1 MVSFWFQGELVFHA
15 PGDRA
20 SYQLFLTFFESL
32 NHSGEENIAFGN
44 GRKFTFLLLFT
55 HLAVQCAFCS
65 CAIEGDGMIC
75 KRNRTAHT

>member
-20 SYQLFLTFFESL
+20 SYQLFQTFFESL
-32 NHSGEENIAFGN
+32 NHSRKENIDLFGN
-44 GRKFTFLLLFT
+44 GRKFTSLLLFT
-55 HLAVQCAFCS
+55 HLAVHCAFCS
-65 CAIEGDGMIC
+65 CAIEGDY